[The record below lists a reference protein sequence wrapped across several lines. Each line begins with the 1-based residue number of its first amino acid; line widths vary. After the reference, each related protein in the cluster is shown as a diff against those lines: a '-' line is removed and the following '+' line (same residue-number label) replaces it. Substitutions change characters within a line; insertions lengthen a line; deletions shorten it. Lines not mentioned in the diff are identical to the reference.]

1 MSVSSFAGKSII
13 RNLSLY
19 KYSNGV
25 AKALAKKE
33 SDFFSSSI
41 MDVIELPTY

>member
-1 MSVSSFAGKSII
+1 MSVFSFTGKSII
-13 RNLSLY
+13 KDLPLY

-41 MDVIELPTY
+41 MDVIDLPTY